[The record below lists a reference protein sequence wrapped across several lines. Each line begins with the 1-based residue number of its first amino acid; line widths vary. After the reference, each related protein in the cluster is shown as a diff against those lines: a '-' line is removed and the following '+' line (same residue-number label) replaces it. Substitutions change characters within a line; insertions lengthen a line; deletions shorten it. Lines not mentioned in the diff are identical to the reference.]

1 MTIQVQE
8 VELCKLNVQYVA
20 PEDKVQEARSKVLD
34 RIRREKVPVKGY
46 RPGTAPNHVI
56 EFTMKSTI
64 DSLAAKDL
72 VSEAYND
79 LLFEHKIKTM
89 FYPKVQNQSFEGGKF
104 HCEMTVW
111 KKPDVELGEYKNFS
125 IPKPALESV
134 SDVSAKMVQELRV
147 RQGETRPYDEND
159 FVQSGDKLTLD
170 MKAECEG
177 HVVEELTQEGFVYS
191 VGQFSELDENLIGMK
206 PDETKS
212 FQVLMKSDAPV
223 ESIRNKT
230 VNFTATLHMGMKT
243 DLAPLNDEFAQRL
256 GFQTY
261 SQFESHVNSV
271 AGMQLKNKEK
281 GLLNNQIFSRLLEH
295 NKVNVPSWLAELEA
309 QNMAKS
315 KGAEWKD
322 LSSDFR
328 AKVLVESEKAVK
340 LSLILDAIR
349 ETEPDTSFSERE
361 LLDALRMKVSE
372 TGNNPDEFI
381 SNASKDGSIFGII
394 ANMKDAATVDW
405 IIKNSTIVD

>member
-8 VELCKLNVQYVA
+8 VELCKLSVQYVA

-56 EFTMKSTI
+56 EFTMKSTV

-89 FYPKVQNQSFEGGKF
+89 FYPKVQHQSFEDGKF

-111 KKPDVELGEYKNFS
+111 KKPDVELGEYKNFN
-125 IPKPALESV
+125 IPRPALENV

-212 FQVLMKSDAPV
+212 FQVSMKSDAPV

-281 GLLNNQIFSRLLEH
+281 NLLNNQVFSRLLEH

-349 ETEPDTSFSERE
+349 EAEPDTSFSERE